1 VLASGYPRLDAEPAG
16 PEASPLA
23 REAGLASAMT
33 VPLVARGRTL
43 GALTFAT
50 AESGRHYGPDDLAVA
65 EELAR
70 RAGLAVETARLY
82 REAQVA
88 NRLKDEFLAI
98 VSHELRTPLNA
109 IMGWA
114 SLLRTGRLDQAKSE
128 QALDTIERNVKTQAQ
143 IVADLLDVSRIITG
157 KLALDLQP
165 VDLVPVVEA
174 ALDVLRP
181 AAAGKQVALDVRL
194 EPLDAVSGDPQ
205 RLQQVIW
212 NLLSNSVKFTPP
224 GGRVEVTLARAGGAA
239 RIQVRDT
246 GQGIPRDFLPH
257 VFDRFRQA
265 DASTTR
271 RHGGLGLGLAIV
283 RHLVELHG
291 GLVEAESDGEGRGA
305 MFTVT
310 LPLRPLQMP
319 LQLPR
324 GDTDPGLDAGEL
336 AVLRGLHVLV
346 VDDEPDTRAVA
357 AAVLERCGCR
367 VSLADGAAPAFALFE
382 RDRPDVLLVDLAM
395 PGEDG
400 YSLLRRVRERALDEG
415 GQVPAAALTAH
426 ASTEDRA
433 RALAAGFQM
442 HLAKPVA
449 AGTLAW
455 ATARLGRTRRVA

>member
-1 VLASGYPRLDAEPAG
+1 
-16 PEASPLA
+16 
-23 REAGLASAMT
+23 MT
-33 VPLVARGRTL
+33 VPLLVRGRTL

-50 AESGRHYGPDDLAVA
+50 AESGRRYGPEDLAVA

-70 RAGLAVETARLY
+70 RAGQAVETARLY

-114 SLLRTGRLDQAKSE
+114 SLLRTGRLDAARSE

-157 KLALDLQP
+157 KLALDVQP
-165 VDLVPVVEA
+165 VDLVTVVEA

-181 AAAGKQVALDVRL
+181 AAVGKQIALEARL
-194 EPLDAVSGDPQ
+194 EPLDPVSGDPQ

-224 GGRVEVTLARAGGAA
+224 GGRVEVTLARAGATA

-246 GQGIPRDFLPH
+246 GQGIPADFLPH

-283 RHLVELHG
+283 RHLVELHAG
-291 GLVEAESDGEGRGA
+291 HVEAESLGEGRGA
-305 MFTVT
+305 TFTVV
-310 LPLRPLQMP
+310 LPLRPLPMP

-324 GDTDPGLDAGEL
+324 ADGDPSLDAAEL

-400 YSLLRRVRERALDEG
+400 YSLLRRVRGRSPGEG

-426 ASTEDRA
+426 ASSEDRA

-442 HLAKPVA
+442 HLAKPVS

-455 ATARLGRTRRVA
+455 ATARLGHARRVA

>member
-1 VLASGYPRLDAEPAG
+1 V
-16 PEASPLA
+16 
-23 REAGLASAMT
+23 
-33 VPLVARGRTL
+33 
-43 GALTFAT
+43 
-50 AESGRHYGPDDLAVA
+50 
-65 EELAR
+65 
-70 RAGLAVETARLY
+70 
-82 REAQVA
+82 
-88 NRLKDEFLAI
+88 
-98 VSHELRTPLNA
+98 
-109 IMGWA
+109 
-114 SLLRTGRLDQAKSE
+114 
-128 QALDTIERNVKTQAQ
+128 
-143 IVADLLDVSRIITG
+143 
-157 KLALDLQP
+157 
-165 VDLVPVVEA
+165 
-174 ALDVLRP
+174 
-181 AAAGKQVALDVRL
+181 
-194 EPLDAVSGDPQ
+194 
-205 RLQQVIW
+205 W

-224 GGRVEVTLARAGGAA
+224 GGRVEVVLARVGQAA
-239 RIQVRDT
+239 RIHVRDT
-246 GQGIPRDFLPH
+246 GQGIPADFLPH

-291 GLVEAESDGEGRGA
+291 GHVEAASDGPDRGA
-305 MFTVT
+305 TFTVT

-324 GDTDPGLDAGEL
+324 ADADPELDAAEL

-346 VDDEPDTRAVA
+346 VDDEPDTREVA

-367 VSLADGAAPAFALFE
+367 VSLADGAAPALALFD

-400 YSLLRRVRERALDEG
+400 YSLLRRVRGRPPGEG

-455 ATARLGRTRRVA
+455 ATARLGRARRVA

>member
-1 VLASGYPRLDAEPAG
+1 
-16 PEASPLA
+16 
-23 REAGLASAMT
+23 
-33 VPLVARGRTL
+33 
-43 GALTFAT
+43 
-50 AESGRHYGPDDLAVA
+50 
-65 EELAR
+65 
-70 RAGLAVETARLY
+70 
-82 REAQVA
+82 
-88 NRLKDEFLAI
+88 
-98 VSHELRTPLNA
+98 
-109 IMGWA
+109 
-114 SLLRTGRLDQAKSE
+114 
-128 QALDTIERNVKTQAQ
+128 
-143 IVADLLDVSRIITG
+143 
-157 KLALDLQP
+157 
-165 VDLVPVVEA
+165 VV
-174 ALDVLRP
+174 
-181 AAAGKQVALDVRL
+181 
-194 EPLDAVSGDPQ
+194 
-205 RLQQVIW
+205 W

-224 GGRVEVTLARAGGAA
+224 GGRVEVTLARAGAAA

-246 GQGIPRDFLPH
+246 GQGITRDFLPH

-291 GLVEAESDGEGRGA
+291 GYVEAESDGEGRGA
-305 MFTVT
+305 TFTVT
-310 LPLRPLQMP
+310 LPLRPLQTP

-324 GDTDPGLDAGEL
+324 GAADPGLDSAEL
-336 AVLRGLHVLV
+336 AALRGLHVLV
-346 VDDEPDTRAVA
+346 VDDEPDTRAVT

-400 YSLLRRVRERALDEG
+400 YSLLRRVRARSPGDG

-442 HLAKPVA
+442 HLAKPVT

-455 ATARLGRTRRVA
+455 ATARLGRARRVA